1 MCLCLLADNPELSS
15 GSTADV
21 STSIVESSGSKS
33 MGLVCEPAASVPLKS
48 TEPTPSGVGFQT
60 LCSCVRLQCGIS
72 VRLHYV
78 SKYVSEGSWR
88 ISNNFQRTIKP
99 GSMRAANP

>member
-1 MCLCLLADNPELSS
+1 VWCVVSHIGCGDGAMSFVEGYAVCVCISWRMDSSELSS
-15 GSTADV
+15 ASTADV

-48 TEPTPSGVGFQT
+48 AESTPSGVGFQT

-72 VRLHYV
+72 VPLHYV
-78 SKYVSEGSWR
+78 S
-88 ISNNFQRTIKP
+88 
-99 GSMRAANP
+99 M